1 MKRITENVLML
12 LVTILVATFVGMALT
27 GCSTTESVTGP
38 VRAGDVTN
46 TGCQSHTR
54 GTSIIGNPTLKL
66 TKDGVN
72 LQAEFHDYRVNCA
85 YKDVSVEC
93 AAKDGVLDIKVGEVM
108 EGDVYANC
116 LCPVTIYCTIYNAN
130 ESEYKLKIN
139 QEDFGF
145 ISFKD
150 HDITEI
156 DLWNHEQAH
165 EEGFDYSLVPTSDDA
180 YEITPFNLEGREDWL
195 PRITLFHY
203 ENEVG
208 MVYQYFLL
216 PKEYN
221 DLHVEG
227 EAKGDTI
234 MMKVVTD
241 GVITKDSPRRG
252 SASCIFA
259 NATSSTY
266 HFKLI
271 YQSLV
276 KDTDGN
282 THETITPIFEKTID
296 MPVGENQEIIIRT
309 NEDDALLGRWQYTGF
324 MYDGFGGKI
333 FKEDGTIISW
343 MSMYSGEYSESE
355 WGLWWINEKGEIVVK
370 MGTKEPMPDETYY
383 KIISITDD
391 EMVIREFGGFAGIP
405 FEEGYD
411 IVYKRIDLY

>member
-12 LVTILVATFVGMALT
+12 LVIILVATFVGMTLT

-46 TGCQSHTR
+46 TGCQSLTR

-93 AAKDGVLDIKVGEVM
+93 AAKDGVLDIKVDEVM

-165 EEGFDYSLVPTSDDA
+165 EEGFDYSLVPTSD
-180 YEITPFNLEGREDWL
+180 
-195 PRITLFHY
+195 
-203 ENEVG
+203 
-208 MVYQYFLL
+208 
-216 PKEYN
+216 
-221 DLHVEG
+221 
-227 EAKGDTI
+227 
-234 MMKVVTD
+234 
-241 GVITKDSPRRG
+241 
-252 SASCIFA
+252 
-259 NATSSTY
+259 
-266 HFKLI
+266 
-271 YQSLV
+271 
-276 KDTDGN
+276 
-282 THETITPIFEKTID
+282 
-296 MPVGENQEIIIRT
+296 
-309 NEDDALLGRWQYTGF
+309 ALLGRWQYSGF

-411 IVYKRIDLY
+411 IVYKRINLY